1 MHYKCLKTIKNAS
14 INNAAKQAKAGN
26 NCRGKWLMVKK
37 IPAITLVLWA
47 TPKQPPVKKL
57 TAVLFQVTERR

>member
-1 MHYKCLKTIKNAS
+1 MPQDDQKRLYQQCSETS
-14 INNAAKQAKAGN
+14 KAGN

-37 IPAITLVLWA
+37 IPAITLALWA

-57 TAVLFQVTERR
+57 TAVLFQITEPR

>member
-1 MHYKCLKTIKNAS
+1 MQRN
-14 INNAAKQAKAGN
+14 KQNAGN
-26 NCRGKWLMVKK
+26 NRRGQWLMVKK

-57 TAVLFQVTERR
+57 TAVCDLLLSNDAKGI